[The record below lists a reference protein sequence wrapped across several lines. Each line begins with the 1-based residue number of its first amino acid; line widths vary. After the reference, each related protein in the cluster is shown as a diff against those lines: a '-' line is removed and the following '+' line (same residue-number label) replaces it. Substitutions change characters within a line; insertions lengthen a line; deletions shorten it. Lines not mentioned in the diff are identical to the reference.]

1 MNLFQIGV
9 LSDSKIVS
17 QKTLNEEKFWNS
29 FHKSIDEN
37 IRGMNKQRILSII
50 AEQFTYEELK
60 SELKVIV
67 TFLIYFEIFLKFSL
81 LH

>member
-9 LSDSKIVS
+9 LNDSPVIP

-37 IRGMNKQRILSII
+37 VRGMSGKQRILSII
-50 AEQFTYEELK
+50 AEQFKYEELE
-60 SELKVIV
+60 SELNVI
-67 TFLIYFEIFLKFSL
+67 EIFFNLF
-81 LH
+81 